1 MRIYYRILMKFVLTI
16 IGIILI
22 AAIPALF
29 QGIKLDVSAY
39 ISAVVSNVSGLFHLN
54 ALTISHFGETYP
66 VFPDL
71 WEQWGYSITLIFIGF
86 SISFMLALVL
96 TVATMFL
103 PEKARER
110 IKFIFFLGESI
121 PDVLVI
127 GLTMVGV
134 VFIYKHTDM
143 LILEIVAN
151 NGEKIYALPII
162 VLALIPTMLLYRIMM
177 YDFEEEAS
185 KLYTDIAKS
194 KGLTTG
200 KILFSHIFRNAMIHI
215 FLHAKSMLAFLLSNL
230 LIVEYVF
237 NLDGLMGFMFNY
249 FSPEILTVGMLSIFV
264 PAYVLQAIG
273 QIIIE
278 KKTGRQVE
286 V

>member
-1 MRIYYRILMKFVLTI
+1 MGVFHHLDFHWFFYFFYVGFGINRCYHVFAGKSTGKNQIY
-16 IGIILI
+16 
-22 AAIPALF
+22 
-29 QGIKLDVSAY
+29 
-39 ISAVVSNVSGLFHLN
+39 
-54 ALTISHFGETYP
+54 
-66 VFPDL
+66 
-71 WEQWGYSITLIFIGF
+71 
-86 SISFMLALVL
+86 
-96 TVATMFL
+96 
-103 PEKARER
+103 
-110 IKFIFFLGESI
+110 FFLGESI

-143 LILEIVAN
+143 LVLEIVAN

-237 NLDGLMGFMFNY
+237 NLDGLMGFMFDH